1 MDTPREDDPRA
12 SDDEIHA
19 PKLCGATRGRNDGA
33 LAGTSTLS
41 HLPSMSDESMPLG
54 ERLVVIGDR
63 VLIQPDEGE
72 HRTEVG
78 LYLPRCAVEK
88 ESVQA
93 GRIVA
98 AGPGIPLPDPGSMED
113 EPWKTLESSSRHVP
127 MQAHVGDYAI
137 FLRKAS
143 VEIKFEGRTY
153 LIVPQGAILLLDRNP
168 PARLP
173 DEPRDAEGGEE

>member
-1 MDTPREDDPRA
+1 MAPRA
-12 SDDEIHA
+12 SAERLPLA
-19 PKLCGATRGRNDGA
+19 RASLAT
-33 LAGTSTLS
+33 
-41 HLPSMSDESMPLG
+41 HLPSMPDEPMPLE

-78 LYLPRCAVEK
+78 LYLPRWAVEK

-113 EPWKTLESSSRHVP
+113 EPWKTLEASSRHVP
-127 MQAHVGDYAI
+127 MQARVGDYAI

-153 LIVPQGAILLLDRNP
+153 LIVPQGAILLLDKNP
-168 PARLP
+168 PASSRE
-173 DEPRDAEGGEE
+173 EPEAEEE

>member
-1 MDTPREDDPRA
+1 MRPSYARPAVGGT
-12 SDDEIHA
+12 
-19 PKLCGATRGRNDGA
+19 TA
-33 LAGTSTLS
+33 LAWPLGGP
-41 HLPSMSDESMPLG
+41 HLPGMPEESMPIE

-78 LYLPRCAVEK
+78 LYLPRWAVEK

-98 AGPGIPLPDPGSMED
+98 AGPGIPLPDPGSMEE

-168 PARLP
+168 PARMSDDLL
-173 DEPRDAEGGEE
+173 DRDGEE

>member
-1 MDTPREDDPRA
+1 MPE
-12 SDDEIHA
+12 
-19 PKLCGATRGRNDGA
+19 
-33 LAGTSTLS
+33 
-41 HLPSMSDESMPLG
+41 ESMPIE

-78 LYLPRCAVEK
+78 LYLPRWAVEK

-93 GRIVA
+93 GRIVG
-98 AGPGIPLPDPGSMED
+98 AGPGIPLPDPGSMEE
-113 EPWKTLESSSRHVP
+113 EPWKTLESSLRHVP
-127 MQAHVGDYAI
+127 MQARVGDYAI

-168 PARLP
+168 PARIP
-173 DEPRDAEGGEE
+173 DDLLDRDGEE